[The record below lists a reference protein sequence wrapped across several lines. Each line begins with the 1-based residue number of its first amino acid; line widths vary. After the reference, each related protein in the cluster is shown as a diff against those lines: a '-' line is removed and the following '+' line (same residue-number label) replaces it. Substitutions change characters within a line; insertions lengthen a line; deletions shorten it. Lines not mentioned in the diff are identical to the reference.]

1 MTRLAT
7 LLLALSALVCSAPL
21 KAEDPPTA
29 NQYIS
34 AISGVVCQECKAKVT
49 YAVKKLPG
57 VKEVTFAKGDKP
69 GEQKVTFA
77 SSAAGLEKKDL
88 VQALGEAASEFQ
100 ILSLDKVKP

>member
-1 MTRLAT
+1 MTRLAA
-7 LLLALSALVCSAPL
+7 LLLALGAIVFPAAL
-21 KAEDPPTA
+21 KAEEPPTP

-34 AISGVVCQECKAKVT
+34 AISGVVCQECKARIT

-77 SSAAGLEKKDL
+77 SSSGALEKKDV

-100 ILSLDKVKP
+100 VLSLDKIKP

>member
-7 LLLALSALVCSAPL
+7 LLLAFGAFVFSASL

-34 AISGVVCQECKAKVT
+34 AISGVVCQECKAKIT

-57 VKEVTFAKGDKP
+57 VKEVTFAKGEKP

-77 SSAAGLEKKDL
+77 SSSGGLEKKDL
-88 VQALGEAASEFQ
+88 EKALGESAAEFQ
-100 ILSLDKVKP
+100 IVSLDKVKP